1 MIGRMEEYEEAAY
14 RDINKLIKWFFG
26 DEYIGTYVINVLSW
40 NTAQFVVNYTDI
52 EQKKVEV
59 SYFSIYL
66 WEEYFEEVFYE
77 DE

>member
-14 RDINKLIKWFFG
+14 RDKDKLIEWFFG

-40 NTAQFVVNYTDI
+40 NTAQFVVNYVDI
-52 EQKKVEV
+52 EQKNVEV

-66 WEEYFEEVFYE
+66 WEEYFEEVF
-77 DE
+77 